1 LREMMIGWLQQGS
14 VLCCGGNAQLYLSTD
29 GHAMSALGQGGISTP
44 PCAMPAVSQADTS
57 RLRGRMSRSQTHITK
72 NQGKIQEFCKT
83 FAR

>member
-44 PCAMPAVSQADTS
+44 PVRCP
-57 RLRGRMSRSQTHITK
+57 L
-72 NQGKIQEFCKT
+72 
-83 FAR
+83 